1 MRTALLIATVAL
13 FGGSVV
19 AALPALASIESARK
33 DISRLRFDR
42 AESELVDVARAAKG
56 GKKQEALFLLAGL
69 KKSVSEAEIIYQE
82 VVRIDIGSAWAREAQ
97 VELAKIQ
104 YALGDYDRA
113 FDILD
118 VSGAC
123 RGSEEACFFQ
133 GLSAL
138 MLKRYSEA
146 ESKLSRVRRGRYQSW
161 AFLALAEIEM
171 GTNRA
176 DGACRKYERM
186 SRSYISPTAMYRYG
200 ECLERDGKSDDA
212 TDVFRDLIETFRST
226 PEAVLATQK
235 IEVLERKAGI
245 HDVLSPAHSRGELVG
260 TYTIQF
266 GAFYDR
272 TNAIRLASE
281 LKREIPGVRIDSD
294 LVDNR
299 EIHRVRVGQFRTR
312 EEAQLEAEA
321 INRRVREPVTIMTL
335 H

>member
-13 FGGSVV
+13 FAGSVV
-19 AALPALASIESARK
+19 PALPAFASVESARR

-42 AESELVDVARAAKG
+42 AESELVDIARAAEG
-56 GKKQEALFLLAGL
+56 RKKQEALFLLAGL

-82 VVRIDIGSAWAREAQ
+82 VVRIDISSAWAREAQ

-104 YALGDYDRA
+104 YALGNYDRA
-113 FDILD
+113 FNILD

-146 ESKLSRVRRGRYQSW
+146 ENKLSRVRRGRYQSW

-200 ECLERDGKSDDA
+200 ECLERDGKVDDA
-212 TDVFRDLIETFRST
+212 ADVFRDLIETFHST

-235 IEVLERKAGI
+235 IEVLERRVGT
-245 HDVLSPAHSRGELVG
+245 HEVLSPARSREELVG
-260 TYTIQF
+260 LYTLQF

-294 LVDNR
+294 LVNNK

-321 INRRVREPVTIMTL
+321 INRHIREPVTIMTL
-335 H
+335 R

>member
-1 MRTALLIATVAL
+1 MRAAVLIATVAL
-13 FGGSVV
+13 LAGSVV
-19 AALPALASIESARK
+19 TAPPVFASIKSARE

-42 AESELVDVARAAKG
+42 AESELVDIARLAEG
-56 GKKQEALFLLAGL
+56 RKKQEALFLLAGL

-118 VSGAC
+118 ASGAC

-146 ESKLSRVRRGRYQSW
+146 ENQLSRVRRGRYQSW

-212 TDVFRDLIETFRST
+212 ADVFRDLIETFRST

-235 IEVLERKAGI
+235 IEVLERRAGI
-245 HDVLSPAHSRGELVG
+245 HDVLSPDRSGEELVG
-260 TYTIQF
+260 IYTLQF

-294 LVDNR
+294 LVNNK

-312 EEAQLEAEA
+312 EEAQLEAEV

-335 H
+335 R